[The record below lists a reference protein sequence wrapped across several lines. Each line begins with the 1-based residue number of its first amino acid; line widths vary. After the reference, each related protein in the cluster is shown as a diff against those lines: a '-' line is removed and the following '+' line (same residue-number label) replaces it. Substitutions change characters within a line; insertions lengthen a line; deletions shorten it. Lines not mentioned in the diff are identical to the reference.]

1 MGDIGL
7 WIGVGL
13 LPNLVC
19 VCVCVCVSYF
29 FFKILIKEYWSLD
42 WGGASSKLGI
52 YIHMFNIY
60 ICSCFEK
67 TKCSM
72 YISLWVVF
80 FLENSQKSYIQR
92 LYIMTLYS
100 KYTRALTFENFW
112 GRVHLSMPCMLDIY
126 VYLQI
131 YVPFFK
137 KKNPGDCASVPMP
150 CML

>member
-1 MGDIGL
+1 MCVCVCIYIYIYYIKKNHFVLENNVFYKKTKGTTNLHGSMGDIGL

-42 WGGASSKLGI
+42 WDGASSKLGI

-60 ICSCFEK
+60 ICSFFEK

-80 FLENSQKSYIQR
+80 FLENSQKSYI
-92 LYIMTLYS
+92 
-100 KYTRALTFENFW
+100 
-112 GRVHLSMPCMLDIY
+112 
-126 VYLQI
+126 
-131 YVPFFK
+131 
-137 KKNPGDCASVPMP
+137 
-150 CML
+150 